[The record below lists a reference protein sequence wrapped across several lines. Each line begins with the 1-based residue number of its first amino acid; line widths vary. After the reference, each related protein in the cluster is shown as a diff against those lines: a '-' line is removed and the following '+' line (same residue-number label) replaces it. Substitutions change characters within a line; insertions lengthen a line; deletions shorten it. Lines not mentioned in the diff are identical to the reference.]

1 MSKQYGIQARLK
13 VGGSVKDISGFT
25 LEVPTGALGARLTAL
40 LADFTPGLD
49 TSQPVKFEIGIT
61 KGGVTEFATL
71 LDDARITDKSKTT
84 RLGGDA
90 TQITAVSR
98 LADKWKLTPRQ
109 PIVLYDP
116 DQVDMVT
123 ETSQGRNDVVD
134 AAGLAIEPVYT
145 PVASLDLY
153 QLLHFI
159 YVEKLGFGQVITNIP
174 NYALERA
181 EFGLTTPY
189 HSVAAGQVALFEPQ
203 YSSEDASML
212 FIIDPQGTLPDGFP
226 ATVRSV
232 SMNAYVELQRQKQT
246 APLINAVLLSYKD
259 STASSSGAITDR
271 VDPETQEVGTFGE
284 ADWQRTVI
292 NRFVKEFRDD
302 PNDSSRVTREVIW
315 KVESRTSAKAD
326 GIVRE
331 IAIET
336 QTDLYDYDWQ
346 LKTGYT
352 KIVQRY
358 TKLPGQSALM
368 RQVQTETN
376 RIIYTGSMSNPS
388 ELVKTWELTE
398 INGTILVDGDEDDE
412 ENPPVKTSLY
422 EADRTNGISDEAE
435 AQLARPI
442 KSVIERWREVGSD
455 QIEVGYQVVD
465 HLTNKVEQNKTV
477 QHTGTIRVR
486 LNQGNQTTVTMLLRD
501 EESEAVDG
509 TLPPAQISAGDI
521 GFGPAL
527 EIGNRLLARHGQQ
540 PQRVT
545 IQFAGIDVLLRRG
558 SLRRVSERDGSEYLV
573 FITGYTITGQNLGT
587 ADFSIT
593 QQAEGIV
600 LAEL

>member
-1 MSKQYGIQARLK
+1 
-13 VGGSVKDISGFT
+13 
-25 LEVPTGALGARLTAL
+25 
-40 LADFTPGLD
+40 
-49 TSQPVKFEIGIT
+49 
-61 KGGVTEFATL
+61 
-71 LDDARITDKSKTT
+71 
-84 RLGGDA
+84 
-90 TQITAVSR
+90 
-98 LADKWKLTPRQ
+98 
-109 PIVLYDP
+109 
-116 DQVDMVT
+116 
-123 ETSQGRNDVVD
+123 
-134 AAGLAIEPVYT
+134 
-145 PVASLDLY
+145 
-153 QLLHFI
+153 
-159 YVEKLGFGQVITNIP
+159 
-174 NYALERA
+174 
-181 EFGLTTPY
+181 
-189 HSVAAGQVALFEPQ
+189 
-203 YSSEDASML
+203 
-212 FIIDPQGTLPDGFP
+212 
-226 ATVRSV
+226 
-232 SMNAYVELQRQKQT
+232 MNAYVELQRQKQT

-368 RQVQTETN
+368 RQVQTATN

-486 LNQGNQTTVTMLLRD
+486 LNQGNQTT
-501 EESEAVDG
+501 
-509 TLPPAQISAGDI
+509 
-521 GFGPAL
+521 
-527 EIGNRLLARHGQQ
+527 
-540 PQRVT
+540 
-545 IQFAGIDVLLRRG
+545 
-558 SLRRVSERDGSEYLV
+558 
-573 FITGYTITGQNLGT
+573 
-587 ADFSIT
+587 
-593 QQAEGIV
+593 
-600 LAEL
+600 